1 MSMIQVQSPV
11 PISSYNVINNKDGT
25 FSVTIDYAADIHGQT
40 INVLIDPSQAGLP
53 GFSRTTPSIFA
64 L

>member
-11 PISSYNVINNKDGT
+11 PISSYDVFDNKDGT
-25 FSVTIDYAADIHGQT
+25 FSVTINYAADLHGQT

-53 GFSRTTPSIFA
+53 AFSRTTP
-64 L
+64 